1 MANYKIMLVLL
12 AFGIFN
18 TPLAQPYETMLLSA
32 HSNKTVNAEDKPVEK
47 DMYITD
53 KDYWKG
59 YVSDTKSIITSP
71 SRWQGSDWLTAT
83 LVTGTTFCLY
93 IFDEDIRD
101 FAQDNRSDTGDDITS
116 FMKVFGD
123 GRYTLPPLGLLYVYG
138 HYKEN
143 KRALRT
149 TLLGLESFIISG
161 AFTQVI
167 KFTGHRYRPSSGD
180 SPRKWD
186 GPGLSTSNLSFPS
199 GHSQTAFSIAT
210 VVASEYEEYGFIPP
224 LAYGTAT
231 LSALSRVYDND
242 HWASDVFFGSALGY
256 FTAKEIIRLHDCKR
270 GKNLILLPIID
281 NSKTGLLITYKF

>member
-1 MANYKIMLVLL
+1 MANYKIILVLL
-12 AFGIFN
+12 AFGLLN
-18 TPLAQPYETMLLSA
+18 TSLAQP
-32 HSNKTVNAEDKPVEK
+32 TVNAEDKPVEK
-47 DMYITD
+47 NMYITD

-71 SRWQGSDWLTAT
+71 SRWQGLDWLTVT

-93 IFDEDIRD
+93 ILDEDIRD
-101 FAQDNRSDTGDDITS
+101 FVQDNQSDTGDDMANS
-116 FMKVFGD
+116 MKVFGD

-138 HYKEN
+138 HYKKN

-161 AFTQVI
+161 TFTQVI
-167 KFTGHRYRPSSGD
+167 KFTGHRHRPGSEDSSH
-180 SPRKWD
+180 RWD
-186 GPGLSTSNLSFPS
+186 GPGLSFSNLSFPS
-199 GHSQTAFSIAT
+199 GHSQTTFSIAT
-210 VVASEYEEYGFIPP
+210 VIASEYNEYGFIPP
-224 LAYGTAT
+224 LAYGIAT

-242 HWASDVFFGSALGY
+242 HWTSDVFFGSALGY
-256 FTAKEIIRLHDCKR
+256 FTAKEIIRLHDSKR

>member
-1 MANYKIMLVLL
+1 MANYKIILVLL
-12 AFGIFN
+12 AFGLLN
-18 TPLAQPYETMLLSA
+18 TSLAQP
-32 HSNKTVNAEDKPVEK
+32 TVNAENKPVEK
-47 DMYITD
+47 NMYITD

-71 SRWQGSDWLTAT
+71 SRWQGLDWLTVT

-93 IFDEDIRD
+93 ILDEDIRD
-101 FAQDNRSDTGDDITS
+101 FVQDNQSDTGDDMANS
-116 FMKVFGD
+116 MKVFGD

-138 HYKEN
+138 HYKKN

-161 AFTQVI
+161 TFTQVI
-167 KFTGHRYRPSSGD
+167 KFTGHRHRPGSEDSSH
-180 SPRKWD
+180 RWD
-186 GPGLSTSNLSFPS
+186 GPGLSFSNLSFPS
-199 GHSQTAFSIAT
+199 GHSQTTFSIAT
-210 VVASEYEEYGFIPP
+210 VIAFEYNEYGFIPP
-224 LAYGTAT
+224 LAYGIAT

-242 HWASDVFFGSALGY
+242 HWTSDVFFGSALGY
-256 FTAKEIIRLHDCKR
+256 FTAKEIIRLHDSKR

>member
-1 MANYKIMLVLL
+1 MANYKIILVLL
-12 AFGIFN
+12 AFGLLN
-18 TPLAQPYETMLLSA
+18 TSLAQPYETMLLSA

-47 DMYITD
+47 DMYISD

-71 SRWQGSDWLTAT
+71 LRWQGSDWLTAT

-101 FAQDNRSDTGDDITS
+101 FAQDNQSDTSHDIAS

-123 GRYTLPPLGLLYVYG
+123 GRYTLPSLGLLYVYG

-149 TLLGLESFIISG
+149 ALLGLESFIISG
-161 AFTQVI
+161 VFTQVI
-167 KFTGHRYRPSSGD
+167 KFTGHRHRPGSEDSSH
-180 SPRKWD
+180 RWD
-186 GPGLSTSNLSFPS
+186 GPGLSFSNLSFPS
-199 GHSQTAFSIAT
+199 GHSQTTFSIAT
-210 VVASEYEEYGFIPP
+210 VIASEYNEYGFIPP
-224 LAYGTAT
+224 LAYGIAT

-242 HWASDVFFGSALGY
+242 HWTSDVFFGSALGY
-256 FTAKEIIRLHDCKR
+256 FTAKEIIRLHDSKKR
-270 GKNLILLPIID
+270 KNLILLPIID